1 MAAISVNKLTG
12 FIRSR
17 SEWAE
22 VSVVQNERGDYGV
35 ALTLD
40 GWYGSRRDA
49 EEIAEF
55 IREQIVPDATTE
67 VEK

>member
-1 MAAISVNKLTG
+1 MTGMSVKKLTG

-22 VSVVQNERGDYGV
+22 VAVVQNDRGDYGV

-49 EEIAEF
+49 EEIANF
-55 IREQIVPDATTE
+55 IREQIAPDATTE